1 MDHKKKVFEELK
13 AWIDS
18 ETEDFVKLVGSILAS
33 LPGGEELEGIFEP
46 LLIGWK
52 EVELLG
58 KLLTVL
64 EDASDVAEATEVIF
78 GWEGGEP

>member
-1 MDHKKKVFEELK
+1 MDRKKVFEELK
-13 AWIDS
+13 IWLDS

-33 LPGGEELEGIFEP
+33 LPGGEELEEIFPP
-46 LLIGWK
+46 LAIGWK

-64 EDASDVAEATEVIF
+64 DSASDVAEAVETIF
-78 GWEGGEP
+78 GEGE